1 MSFKEHYCVLCIV
14 NKILYIIVNV
24 IVEKKT
30 NQMKLKILQSN
41 FIVYFYCI
49 VDRILFKFKKKNKNQ
64 IFLSF
69 FFL

>member
-1 MSFKEHYCVLCIV
+1 
-14 NKILYIIVNV
+14 
-24 IVEKKT
+24 
-30 NQMKLKILQSN
+30 MKLKILQSN

-69 FFL
+69 FFIKESNKTYKIIVPFATNYY